1 MVREMMG
8 GTYYSSTTSSSGGGC
23 GGDGGDMMNIGKPAW
38 LERLMAETFFGD
50 CGVHRNRRKNEKNI
64 FCLHCCLSICPH
76 CFPSHRSHPLLQVL
90 YQFQILVEVHGSLWS
105 CMGWDV
111 LFCVYKRKTI
121 PSIDSIQFSLGFG
134 FIYITFFLYISIM
147 LDKIIGF

>member
-23 GGDGGDMMNIGKPAW
+23 GGDGGDMMNIEKPAW

-90 YQFQILVEVHGSLWS
+90 YQFQILIRFVILTGLARDETYS
-105 CMGWDV
+105 
-111 LFCVYKRKTI
+111 FVYIKEKQFHQL
-121 PSIDSIQFSLGFG
+121 IQFNSL
-134 FIYITFFLYISIM
+134 
-147 LDKIIGF
+147 